1 MTGTITYRDDEIV
14 AIFAQCKTQ
23 ADLDKAS
30 HIIGYLNIVGAQT
43 YRPVV
48 SKLYMMRS
56 KELKI
61 HKP

>member
-14 AIFAQCKTQ
+14 AIFANCKTV
-23 ADLDKAS
+23 AELDKAS
-30 HIIGYLNIVGAQT
+30 TIIGYLHVLGAQT

-48 SKLYMMRS
+48 SKLYMLRS

-61 HKP
+61 QKP